1 MNRVRKSSS
10 RWRKILGEPLGL
22 ALLLVCIGATSH
34 AEDDPTILRLLDEGG
49 RALQSG
55 DIDTAF
61 SSFRKILVLQPDHP
75 EAYFR
80 LGQVFINKGDYAKAE
95 EVLLKTTELD
105 PLNARYAINLG
116 NFYEQT
122 GRRPEALE
130 EYQRIIDSG
139 TRDARVKEA
148 EKRLSLAT
156 GQALAK
162 KGEMN
167 AALLIFNG
175 LLLDYPDDPIILANI
190 GATYVFLN
198 RTEEAE
204 NTFRRL
210 VGIDPRHSIGHMNLA
225 NIYERTGRPE
235 DAMRH
240 LQKII
245 DLNPDPGMTKEAK
258 IRYGIINGREY
269 LRRQDWP
276 NAVQVFQQVINL
288 DPKRTEAFF
297 NIALANLS
305 LGNVDMAEKG
315 FLSVLKVTPG
325 DFSARLN
332 LGSLYADTN
341 RLDKAKEQFQF
352 VIDNDSGRYAKDASA
367 RMNKIHTMVADKALA
382 EGKVE
387 ESLREYEKALDYFS
401 GNVKASFN
409 RGLIFIK
416 ARKYEEAR
424 AEFEMVVQHD
434 PQNTRGRINLANIYE
449 QLGQMTKAAEQ
460 YEIVMQLD
468 RNSKE
473 GRVASAKWK
482 ITKARG
488 LWAERKLTASER
500 IFEEIVEEQ
509 PSNVEALFYLG
520 TIQSSKGKLEEAAGA
535 YQRILDIRPNNQRVR
550 VLLAKVYEQLGLD
563 QLAANEYQF
572 VIFNGAPREVLNEAT
587 LRLSS
592 VENRLSGFSN
602 TFNYSFLY
610 DDNANM
616 NNDDP
621 STEFRS
627 DLALNVTYSQSLLND
642 LSYKITLSPTYSSLH
657 VSETDYLNSNIF
669 ATLTKGSPKNN
680 FSLRFGQQDQQSV
693 VVEQDVSRSSTFLF
707 SNTRTLYLP
716 AFMGLAPPGFEGE
729 NISTGFSLNGSIRNI
744 ESFARAKLFSYTG
757 SLGVSFN
764 QALARGIRGSIGYQ
778 LIVNWIP
785 EDKHVELIE
794 ENVSIERDPLTG
806 LDVPVRG
813 SGDLV
818 LYDSK
823 DYVYNGHSVNLTIAR
838 VLAPGVSGTITTS
851 AMYLGYL
858 NDDSGSVALGDPQKR
873 QNLNLTANVR
883 ISYNFFKDISFYVS
897 AMAQQNLSSLKTGF
911 SAQTTSDAVS
921 SFQSTSLGDVRRFNV
936 SSGFTMQF

>member
-1 MNRVRKSSS
+1 MIGYPFFRH
-10 RWRKILGEPLGL
+10 RWRTNIFKILCIF
-22 ALLLVCIGATSH
+22 ALQIGFVAPVIS
-34 AEDDPTILRLLDEGG
+34 EENPTIQRLLDEGT
-49 RALQSG
+49 AAIQSG
-55 DIDTAF
+55 EIDAAF
-61 SSFRKILVLQPDHP
+61 RAFNNILVLQPDHP

-80 LGQVFINKGDYAKAE
+80 LGQVYINKGDFNKAE

-105 PLNARYAINLG
+105 PLNARYSINLG

-122 GRRPEALE
+122 NRRPKALD
-130 EYQRIIDSG
+130 EYQRIVDSG
-139 TRDARVKEA
+139 TRDTRVKEA

-190 GATYVFLN
+190 GATYVFLD
-198 RTEEAE
+198 RTQEAE

-210 VGIDPRHSIGHMNLA
+210 VKLDPKHTIGHMNLA
-225 NIYERTGRPE
+225 NIFERTGRPE

-245 DLNPDPGMTKEAK
+245 DLNVDATMTKEAR

-269 LRRQDWP
+269 LRRRDWP
-276 NAVQVFQQVINL
+276 NAVKVFQEVINL

-305 LGNVDMAEKG
+305 LGNTEIAEKG
-315 FLSVLKVTPG
+315 FLSVIKVTPD

-332 LGSLYADTN
+332 LGSLYADIGKME
-341 RLDKAKEQFQF
+341 KAKEQFQY
-352 VIDNDSGRYAKDASA
+352 VIDRDKGRYAKDASA
-367 RMNKIHTMVADKALA
+367 RMNKIHTIIADKALA

-387 ESLREYEKALDYFS
+387 ESLREYQKALDFFS

-416 ARKYEEAR
+416 ARKYKEAR

-434 PQNTRGRINLANIYE
+434 PQNARGRINLANIYE
-449 QLGQMTKAAEQ
+449 QLGDLTKAAEQ

-468 RNSKE
+468 KNSRE
-473 GRVASAKWK
+473 GKLASAKWK

-488 LWAERKLTASER
+488 LWAEKKLTAAER
-500 IFEEIVEEQ
+500 VFEEIIEEQ
-509 PSNVEALFYLG
+509 PNNAEALFYLG

-535 YQRILDIRPNNQRVR
+535 FQRILDIRPGNQRVR
-550 VLLAKVYEQLGLD
+550 VLLAKIYEQLGLD

-572 VIFNGAPREVLNEAT
+572 VIFNGASPGVLNDAT

-602 TFNYSFLY
+602 TLNYSFLY
-610 DDNANM
+610 DNNANM

-627 DLALNVTYSQSLLND
+627 DMVLNVIYSQSLLND
-642 LSYKITLSPTYSSLH
+642 LSYKIIVSPTYSSFH
-657 VSETDYLNSNIF
+657 VSESDYLNSTIF
-669 ATLTKGSPKNN
+669 ANLTKGSPNNN
-680 FSLRFGQQDQQSV
+680 FSLQFGRQDQKSV
-693 VVEQDVSRSSTFLF
+693 VVEQDVSRSTTLMF

-716 AFMGLAPPGFEGE
+716 AFMGLTPQGFEGE
-729 NISTGFSLNGSIRNI
+729 NISTGFSLNGSVRNI
-744 ESFARAKLFSYTG
+744 ESFARARLFSYTG
-757 SLGVSFN
+757 SLGISFN
-764 QALARGIRGSIGYQ
+764 QALARGVRASIGYQ

-785 EDKHVELIE
+785 SDKHTRLIE
-794 ENVSIERDPLTG
+794 ENTAIERDPLTG
-806 LDVPVRG
+806 LDIPVRG
-813 SGDLV
+813 TGDLV
-818 LYDSK
+818 LYDSR
-823 DYVYNGHSVNLTIAR
+823 DYVYNGHSLSLTLAR
-838 VLAPGVSGTITTS
+838 VLAPGVNGTITST
-851 AMYLGYL
+851 AMYIGYL
-858 NDDSGSVALGDPQKR
+858 NDDSGSVALDDPQKR
-873 QNLNLTANVR
+873 QNLNLTMDVR

-911 SAQTTSDAVS
+911 SGQTTSDAIS
-921 SFQSTSLGDVRRFNV
+921 SFQSTSLGNVRRFNL
-936 SSGFTMQF
+936 SSGFRMQF